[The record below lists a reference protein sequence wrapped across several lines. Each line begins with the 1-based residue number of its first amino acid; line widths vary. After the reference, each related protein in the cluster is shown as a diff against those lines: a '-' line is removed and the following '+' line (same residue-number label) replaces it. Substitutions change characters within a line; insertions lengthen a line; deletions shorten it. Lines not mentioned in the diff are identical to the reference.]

1 MLEIDF
7 SALLRDMVSRVST
20 KGVPDLEFILKP
32 LPLLA
37 TMVKGKEAKKKLLLP
52 KTFEGFN
59 VLREKQDGSLLCY
72 SRFSLS
78 FILRRI
84 ES

>member
-52 KTFEGFN
+52 KTFEGFKVVGQGKN
-59 VLREKQDGSLLCY
+59 RMAHCSVTPGFPCPSYYEG
-72 SRFSLS
+72 
-78 FILRRI
+78 
-84 ES
+84 